1 MMLLY
6 YALSFILLPVYFII
20 ILIRLLIGKE
30 DIRRIQERFAIGKHR
45 QDDLLDFVQTSANK
59 EEFKGDTSLRTTAYT
74 LIREDEGLGPTY
86 KLPLEASYTRRLI
99 WLHAA
104 SVGESMVA
112 LTLIHNISKRYPDVR
127 FLVTSWTNS
136 SAKILTAKLPKIAVH
151 QFLPIDNI
159 IFTRKFL
166 RNWQPDLG
174 IFIESE
180 LWPCTINEGAKQCKL
195 LLVNARISD
204 QSFKAWLKRKSFFQ
218 LILKNCSKIIVQ
230 SERDLQKFNE
240 LGVSDAVNLG
250 NIKFANEKLPVNQE
264 ELSKLSLHLNNRRVV
279 LFASTH
285 PEDEEVILPII
296 KNLKEQFLDCYIILI
311 PRHPE
316 RVKSIIDN
324 CKSHNLSATAKS
336 QNDLPVLSDDLYI
349 VDRFSEMGLF
359 FSVSTISFIGGSFKQ
374 GGHNILEAAYFSN
387 CIIFGP
393 DMSKNTDIAKGV
405 LQNEAAIQIKNGE
418 DLLIKLTYLLRS
430 NNALELT
437 AYRENA
443 LKFVK
448 DNQKVLDEYL
458 KVITQ
463 FL

>member
-30 DIRRIQERFAIGKHR
+30 DIKRIQERFAIGKHR
-45 QDDLLDFVQTSANK
+45 QNSSF
-59 EEFKGDTSLRTTAYT
+59 
-74 LIREDEGLGPTY
+74 
-86 KLPLEASYTRRLI
+86 LI
-99 WLHAA
+99 WIHAA
-104 SVGESMVA
+104 SVGESMAA
-112 LTLIHNISKRYPDVR
+112 LTLIHNISKRYPDIR
-127 FLVTSWTNS
+127 FLVTSWTQA
-136 SAKILTAKLPKIAVH
+136 SAKILSTKLPKIATH

-159 IFTRKFL
+159 IVTKKFL
-166 RNWQPDLG
+166 RNWQPNLG

-195 LLVNARISD
+195 LLINARISD
-204 QSFKAWLKRKSFFQ
+204 KSFKAWQKRKSFFQ
-218 LILKNCSKIIVQ
+218 LILKNFSKIIVQ

-240 LGVSDAVNLG
+240 LGVSDAINLG

-264 ELSKLSLHLNNRRVV
+264 ELSKLSSHLNNRQVV
-279 LFASTH
+279 VFASTH
-285 PEDEEVILPII
+285 VEDEELILPII
-296 KNLKEQFLDCYIILI
+296 KSLKEQFLDCYVILI

-324 CKSHNLSATAKS
+324 CKLHNLSATAKS

-349 VDRFSEMGLF
+349 VDRFGEMGLF
-359 FSVSTISFIGGSFKQ
+359 FSVAAISFIGGSFKQ

-393 DMSKNTDIAKGV
+393 DMSKNTDIAKDI
-405 LQNEAAIQIKNGE
+405 LQHKAAIQIKNGK
-418 DLLIKLTYLLRS
+418 DLLTKLKYLLRS
-430 NNALELT
+430 NNSIELKI
-437 AYRENA
+437 YRENA
-443 LKFVK
+443 LNFIAH
-448 DNQKVLDEYL
+448 NQKILYEYL
-458 KVITQ
+458 KVITK

>member
-1 MMLLY
+1 
-6 YALSFILLPVYFII
+6 
-20 ILIRLLIGKE
+20 
-30 DIRRIQERFAIGKHR
+30 
-45 QDDLLDFVQTSANK
+45 
-59 EEFKGDTSLRTTAYT
+59 
-74 LIREDEGLGPTY
+74 
-86 KLPLEASYTRRLI
+86 
-99 WLHAA
+99 A
-104 SVGESMVA
+104 SVGESMAA
-112 LTLIHNISKRYPDVR
+112 LTLIHNISKRHPDVR
-127 FLVTSWTNS
+127 FLVTSWTKA
-136 SAKILTAKLPKIAVH
+136 SAKILSTKLPKIATH

-166 RNWQPDLG
+166 RNWQPNLG

-180 LWPCTINEGAKQCKL
+180 LWPYAINEGAKQCKL

-204 QSFKAWLKRKSFFQ
+204 KSFKAWQKRKNFFQ
-218 LILKNCSKIIVQ
+218 LILKNFSKIIVQ
-230 SERDLQKFNE
+230 SERDLQKFNK
-240 LGVSDAVNLG
+240 LGVSDVINLG

-264 ELSKLSLHLNNRRVV
+264 ELSKLSSYLNNRRVV
-279 LFASTH
+279 VFANTH
-285 PEDEEVILPII
+285 LEDEEIILPII
-296 KNLKEQFLDCYIILI
+296 KSLKEQFLDCYVILI

-349 VDRFSEMGLF
+349 VDRFDEMGLF
-359 FSVSTISFIGGSFKQ
+359 FSVATISFIGGSFKQ

-405 LQNEAAIQIKNGE
+405 LQHKAAIQIKNGE
-418 DLLIKLTYLLRS
+418 DLLIKLKYLFRS
-430 NNALELT
+430 NNSLELKI
-437 AYRENA
+437 YRENA
-443 LKFVK
+443 LKFVEN
-448 DNQKVLDEYL
+448 NQKVLYEYL

>member
-6 YALSFILLPVYFII
+6 YALSFVLLPVYFII

-45 QDDLLDFVQTSANK
+45 QDDSFLVW
-59 EEFKGDTSLRTTAYT
+59 
-74 LIREDEGLGPTY
+74 I
-86 KLPLEASYTRRLI
+86 
-99 WLHAA
+99 HAA
-104 SVGESMVA
+104 SVGESMAA
-112 LTLIHNISKRYPDVR
+112 LTLISNISKLYPNVR

-136 SAKILTAKLPKIAVH
+136 SAKILNSKLPKIATH

-159 IFTRKFL
+159 IFTKKFL

-204 QSFKAWLKRKSFFQ
+204 KSFKAWLKRKSFFQ
-218 LILKNCSKIIVQ
+218 LIIKNFSKIIVQ

-240 LGVSDAVNLG
+240 LRVPNIQLNLDRFRQDEFKSKPAERTEVREHRLDSKNSLVSSDRDDAVINLG

-264 ELSKLSLHLNNRRVV
+264 ELSKLSSHLNNRRVV
-279 LFASTH
+279 VFASTH
-285 PEDEEVILPII
+285 PEDEGVILPII

-316 RVKSIIDN
+316 RVKTIIDN
-324 CKSHNLSATAKS
+324 CKLHNLSATAKS

-349 VDRFSEMGLF
+349 IDRFGEMGLF
-359 FSVSTISFIGGSFKQ
+359 FSVATISFIGGSFKQ

-418 DLLIKLTYLLRS
+418 DLLTKLIYLLRS
-430 NNALELT
+430 NNSLELK
-437 AYRENA
+437 AYRRNA
-443 LKFVK
+443 LKFVE

-458 KVITQ
+458 KVITK